1 MNTAWKQDPRLKT
14 MDPEKVKYLSNLAE
28 TVERTPKDKLMP
40 LFMSMAAGS
49 SQYHFSDD
57 ETDLLVSIMTAKMN
71 PAEKK
76 AGGNAAKSVQALRRR
91 ETGQAEKKGLEK
103 ISLPANPF
111 ASQVSRQNFL

>member
-1 MNTAWKQDPRLKT
+1 MNTAWKQDPRLRT
-14 MDPEKVKYLSNLAE
+14 MDPEKLKYLSNLAE

-57 ETDLLVSIMTAKMN
+57 ETDLLVSIMTARMS

-76 AGGNAAKSVQALRRR
+76 RVEMLRSLSRRLGAGKQVRP
-91 ETGQAEKKGLEK
+91 KKG
-103 ISLPANPF
+103 
-111 ASQVSRQNFL
+111 

>member
-1 MNTAWKQDPRLKT
+1 MNTAWKQDPILKT

-76 AGGNAAKSVQALRRR
+76 RVEMLRSLSRRLGAGKQGRP
-91 ETGQAEKKGLEK
+91 KKG
-103 ISLPANPF
+103 
-111 ASQVSRQNFL
+111 